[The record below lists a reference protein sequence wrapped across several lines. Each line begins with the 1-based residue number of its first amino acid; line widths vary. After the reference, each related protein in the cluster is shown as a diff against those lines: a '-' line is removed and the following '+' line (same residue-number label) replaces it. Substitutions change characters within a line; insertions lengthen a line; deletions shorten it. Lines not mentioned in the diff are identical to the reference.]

1 MKRLFFAVVFVIF
14 SIVFFTECH
23 HDKDSHPADNPKDTC
38 DVRVVLSPLPDTVFP
53 SVEGL
58 EYSITVFDTLTDGR
72 LAWLEDPYEEAPGIF
87 SFRGGHRRDADFH
100 GNVQGSPDTVV
111 IDWVFKTGYDGR
123 STSLGT
129 WGGGTGWTGQPLY
142 VVWPDSCMERFR
154 RESPALTR
162 HFDKEEIIVGSL
174 DAHVYFINFQTGDS
188 SRRSFYTGNTIKG
201 TASLDPSLNG
211 NLYVGQ
217 GVPCTS
223 PFGALTFNLF
233 RHQRTQMFGRDSK
246 AWRNWQ
252 AYDSSPIRVGQFL
265 FRLGE
270 NGTVYKYL
278 CAGDTLKLHS
288 TLRYRAKGSWAAGME
303 SSMAVYRNY
312 GYFSDNRGNVI
323 CVNLNN
329 LQPVW
334 HYFNHDDCDGTPVV
348 EVEEGVPYL
357 YTGCEI
363 DKRKSGLGYLAKLN
377 ALTGELVWS
386 VGEEGRQVMLSNH
399 GFDGGFYCT
408 PLLGHGNCEHLVFA
422 NFVRNNPSLSGDFMA
437 FNKQTGEVVY
447 RVPLKQ
453 YAWSSP
459 VALYN
464 ESGELF
470 IFTGDTSG
478 YVYLI
483 DGASGKVLYRRL
495 IGNNFESS
503 PIVVD
508 NHVVVGSRGQE
519 IYKFTVTTA
528 SSVRR

>member
-1 MKRLFFAVVFVIF
+1 MRSLVGHIILFIF
-14 SIVFFTECH
+14 SILIFVECH
-23 HDKDSHPADNPKDTC
+23 HPNKDNEPVVGSGDTSTKSES
-38 DVRVVLSPLPDTVFP
+38 LTPLPDTAFP
-53 SVEGL
+53 SVEAL
-58 EYSITVFDTLTDGR
+58 EYTITLFDSLTDGQ
-72 LAWLEDPYEEAPGIF
+72 LAWLEDPYEDVPGF
-87 SFRGGHRRDADFH
+87 FTFRGNHRRDAAFH
-100 GNVQGSPDTVV
+100 GTVQGRPDTVV
-111 IDWVFKTGYDGR
+111 VDWMFKTRYDGR
-123 STSLGT
+123 STSFGT

-142 VVWPDSCMERFR
+142 VAWPDSCVERFR
-154 RESPALTR
+154 KESPALTR
-162 HFDKEEIIVGSL
+162 HFGKEEIIVGSL

-201 TASLDPSLNG
+201 TASLDPTLNG

-217 GVPCTS
+217 GVPCTQ

-233 RHQRTQMFGRDSK
+233 SHKRTQMFGRDPK

-278 CAGDTLKLHS
+278 CEGDTLKLHS
-288 TLRYRAKGSWAAGME
+288 TLRYRVKGSGAAGIE

-312 GYFSDNRGNVI
+312 GYFSDNHGNVI
-323 CVNLNN
+323 CINLNN

-334 HYFNHDDCDGTPVV
+334 HYFNHDDSDGTPVLA
-348 EVEEGVPYL
+348 VEEGIPYL

-363 DKRKSGLGYLAKLN
+363 DRQQVGNGYLTKLN
-377 ALTGELVWS
+377 ALN
-386 VGEEGRQVMLSNH
+386 GEEAWSTAVAGCKATFIGKH
-399 GFDGGFYCT
+399 FDGGFYCT

-422 NFVRNNPSLSGDFMA
+422 NFVRNTPPMTGEFMA
-437 FNKQTGEVVY
+437 FDKRTGKVVY
-447 RVPLKQ
+447 RIPLKY

-459 VALYN
+459 VAFYN
-464 ESGELF
+464 ENDEMF

-478 YVYLI
+478 YIYLI
-483 DGASGKVLYRRL
+483 DGKSGEVIYKRL

-503 PIVVD
+503 PVVVD

-519 IYKFTVTTA
+519 IYKFTIKKA
-528 SSVRR
+528 SD

>member
-1 MKRLFFAVVFVIF
+1 MKSFGGHIILFIFSVLVFV
-14 SIVFFTECH
+14 ECR
-23 HDKDSHPADNPKDTC
+23 HPHQDGETNVKPGDTATKS
-38 DVRVVLSPLPDTVFP
+38 DVLTPLPDTVFA
-53 SVEGL
+53 SAEAL
-58 EYSITVFDTLTDGR
+58 EYTITVFDSLTDGQ
-72 LAWLEDPYEEAPGIF
+72 LAWLNDPYEDVPGVF
-87 SFRGGHRRDADFH
+87 TFRGNHRRDADFH
-100 GNVQGSPDTVV
+100 GTVQGRPDTVV
-111 IDWVFKTGYDGR
+111 IDWVFKTRYDGR
-123 STSLGT
+123 VTSMGT

-142 VVWPDSCMERFR
+142 VAWPDSCMERFR
-154 RESPALTR
+154 NESPALTR

-201 TASLDPSLNG
+201 TASLDPTLNG

-217 GVPCTS
+217 GIPCIQ

-233 RHQRTQMFGRDSK
+233 SHKRTQMFGRDPK

-252 AYDSSPIRVGQFL
+252 AYDSSPIRAGQFL

-278 CAGDTLKLHS
+278 CTGDTLKLHS
-288 TLRYRAKGSWAAGME
+288 TLRYRAGGRGAAGME

-312 GYFSDNRGNVI
+312 GYLSDNHGNVTCI
-323 CVNLNN
+323 NLNS

-334 HYFNHDDCDGTPVV
+334 HYFNHDDCDGSPVL
-348 EVEEGVPYL
+348 EVDGEIPYL

-363 DKRKSGLGYLAKLN
+363 DKQREGNGYLTKLN
-377 ALTGELVWS
+377 ALTGEKVWEAT
-386 VGEEGRQVMLSNH
+386 VEGRQTKFNNQS
-399 GFDGGFYCT
+399 FDGGFYCT

-447 RVPLKQ
+447 RVPLRQ

-470 IFTGDTSG
+470 IFTGDTCG
-478 YVYLI
+478 FVYLI
-483 DGASGKVLYRRL
+483 DGATGEVLYKKL

-519 IYKFTVTTA
+519 IYRFTVA
-528 SSVRR
+528 AAADVR